1 MEHSGSLKVQF
12 PQSLWENEWS
22 TRVSGT
28 PALEMMREDRQLDK
42 QGRKGKNSPYVEPPG
57 HCESPAPRHLE
68 QNSDLWK
75 CKGVKLLWSLNM
87 QCLVQKPWE
96 SPVPGLTALPSP
108 KEARNTATSR
118 LGSVLDY

>member
-57 HCESPAPRHLE
+57 HTAPAICLAITLMAYGLSCFP
-68 QNSDLWK
+68 
-75 CKGVKLLWSLNM
+75 WSL
-87 QCLVQKPWE
+87 L
-96 SPVPGLTALPSP
+96 
-108 KEARNTATSR
+108 R
-118 LGSVLDY
+118 VL